1 MERNMTAWLLR
12 RFVTVTAILFVSATV
27 PGQQRDVDDFFREFS
42 AEYIRHHPSQATS
55 LRYFTGPEQDQME
68 RQLTPITLQWK
79 RDRIKLARQGLA
91 ELHKYDRTQMTDMQ
105 RISTDL
111 MAWHLQTIIDE
122 EPYLDFTY
130 PLEQFQGV
138 NNLLVM
144 SLTVAHPLQTE
155 RDAENYLAALG
166 QVGIRLREAISDARY
181 IAGKGIVPPRF
192 ILLATIEQMKRFI
205 DGLPAQNPFVTV
217 LTQKMAAVKS
227 MDDVKREKLRA
238 EAERTTVNDVYP
250 AWKAG
255 IELLESQ
262 LPRSTEDAGLWRLKG
277 GPAAYAYFLR
287 RYTNTNMTPDQ
298 IHELGLR
305 QVAAIEKQMDEVLRR
320 IGRTEGTVKARI
332 EKLKA
337 DLMYPNP
344 ESDESREQIMR
355 DIDTILRDAQ
365 KRAAMIFDKR
375 PKASVIAQPYQ
386 RFEEANAAARSMP
399 PAPDGSRPGIY
410 LYPRRLDW
418 MTRFG
423 LKSVTYHEAV
433 PGHFFQVGLQVEN
446 SNLPKFRQL
455 SPFGGI
461 SAYIEGW
468 GLYAERLAAEE
479 GWYEG
484 DPEGLLG
491 QLNYELFRA
500 RRLVVD
506 TGIHAKY
513 WTRRQAIDYGIEPS
527 EVERYVVYPG
537 QACSYMIGELKIIE
551 LREKAK
557 KALGDKFSL
566 RQFHNVVLDTGIVP
580 LDVLERQIDA
590 YIVRNRE

>member
-1 MERNMTAWLLR
+1 MTAWMNRNVVIVAAVLL
-12 RFVTVTAILFVSATV
+12 AAAAA
-27 PGQQRDVDDFFREFS
+27 PGQQRSIDDFFRDYS
-42 AEYIRHHPSQATS
+42 AEYVRHHPSQATS

-91 ELHKYDRTQMTDMQ
+91 ELRKFDRAQMTGLQ
-105 RISTDL
+105 RISADL
-111 MAWHLQTIIDE
+111 MAWQLQTMIDE
-122 EPYLDFTY
+122 EPYLEYTY

-138 NNLLVM
+138 NYLLV
-144 SLTVAHPLQTE
+144 SALTVSHPLQTDK
-155 RDAENYLAALG
+155 DAENYLAALG
-166 QVGIRLREAISDARY
+166 QVGIRLREAIADARH
-181 IAGKGIVPPRF
+181 IADNGIIPPRF
-192 ILLATIEQMKRFI
+192 ILVATIEQMKRFI
-205 DGLPAQNPFVTV
+205 EGLPGQNPFVTV
-217 LTQKMAAVKS
+217 LAQKMAAIKS
-227 MDDVKREKLRA
+227 MDDSRREKIRA
-238 EAERTTVNDVYP
+238 EAERIVKNDVYP

-255 IELLESQ
+255 IDLLESQ

-277 GPAAYAYFLR
+277 GSAAYAFFLR
-287 RYTNTNMTPDQ
+287 RFTTTDMTPDQ

-305 QVAAIEKQMDEVLRR
+305 QVAAIEKQMDGVLRR
-320 IGRTEGTVKARI
+320 IGRTDGTVKARI

-337 DLMYPNP
+337 DLIYPNP
-344 ESDESREQIMR
+344 TSDESREQIMR
-355 DIDTILRDAQ
+355 DIEAILRDAQ
-365 KRAAMIFDKR
+365 QRAALIFDKR
-375 PKASVIAQPYQ
+375 PKASVIAQAYQ
-386 RFEEANAAARSMP
+386 RFEEANAAARSIP
-399 PAPDGSRPGIY
+399 PAPDGSRPGIF
-410 LYPRRLDW
+410 LYPRRPDQ

-423 LKSVTYHEAV
+423 LKSVTYHEAI
-433 PGHFFQVGLQVEN
+433 PGHFLQSGLQIEN

-455 SPFGGI
+455 ALFGGI
-461 SAYIEGW
+461 SANLEGW

-506 TGIHAKY
+506 TGIHARH
-513 WTRRQAIDYGIEPS
+513 WTRQQAIDYGIEPS

-537 QACSYMIGELKIIE
+537 QACSYMIGELKIVE

-557 KALGDKFSL
+557 KALGDRFSL
-566 RQFHNVVLDTGIVP
+566 RQFHNVVLDTGMVP

-590 YIVRNRE
+590 YIRSAAK